1 MSSWRINRKIAL
13 EQQFSYLVISISYTQ
28 EFSDTG
34 QDNWDMVPSLL
45 SSSRA
50 SPAAKRLTVRLLY
63 GCHILFGRTLGRAVS
78 NDIAS
83 QSLLTAL
90 SVHIQDIECRL
101 LESSALASYG
111 HEYLVEQE
119 RLATAMVISLFSVV
133 SMPPHAIEVKYSRT
147 TFRPKTTI
155 SIIRLLTFV
164 MDQEECITPASVL
177 YPLEQLNIAS
187 DMLIREDVVPLW
199 GLGVWMEYQ
208 NPRTDI
214 FLQLVRLLFSS
225 QDILLYM
232 KKATTYLRHKR
243 HPNAFGQ
250 ILADKTTDSDD
261 LRRAVMTVM
270 LELLSRYSD
279 LLASLP
285 PTKHISTSVM
295 AVLQDACLLATKFVG
310 ADICSIR
317 GSVDCCKALLIL
329 VLDMCQIEQCSTG
342 VQ

>member
-1 MSSWRINRKIAL
+1 
-13 EQQFSYLVISISYTQ
+13 
-28 EFSDTG
+28 
-34 QDNWDMVPSLL
+34 
-45 SSSRA
+45 
-50 SPAAKRLTVRLLY
+50 
-63 GCHILFGRTLGRAVS
+63 
-78 NDIAS
+78 
-83 QSLLTAL
+83 
-90 SVHIQDIECRL
+90 
-101 LESSALASYG
+101 
-111 HEYLVEQE
+111 
-119 RLATAMVISLFSVV
+119 
-133 SMPPHAIEVKYSRT
+133 MPPHAIEVEYSRT

-250 ILADKTTDSDD
+250 ILADQTTDSDD

-270 LELLSRYSD
+270 LVSTVSSSTHWSHL
-279 LLASLP
+279 LLAAGTPLTVFRPTRFSSTDQAYIDIRDGCP
-285 PTKHISTSVM
+285 PRRMSPRHE
-295 AVLQDACLLATKFVG
+295 
-310 ADICSIR
+310 ICWR
-317 GSVDCCKALLIL
+317 
-329 VLDMCQIEQCSTG
+329 
-342 VQ
+342 